1 MKIKII
7 LLGIMLFGFVHVD
20 QARASSSEFEWKIG
34 VAKTDITPQEN
45 MWMAGYGNRDKISEG
60 IVHPIWAKCLVF
72 EDQFGEKAVLITT
85 DLLGMPKGLTEELKE
100 KLKSRFST
108 SKSQVLI
115 NSSHTHTG
123 PVLDNSLFDIYP
135 LNSIEVEKI
144 AHYSEWLM
152 DELVQL
158 VEDAFSDLE
167 PAKLYSENGIS
178 RVQVNRRNN
187 VEADIDKLTE
197 LKGPNDFSVPVLKAE
212 TLSGEIKA
220 IAFGYACHP
229 TVLGTYEWS
238 GDYPGFAQIELERI
252 YPGVVAM
259 FFQGAGGDQNPLPR
273 RTVALAKQYGK
284 SLAAS
289 VERVLEEEMKALS
302 AIFSASYEEI
312 SLPFEKGPSIA
323 DLEKVKKDN
332 SGYINRWASRLK
344 VELES
349 GNKLQESYDY
359 YPIQTWTLGD
369 QQLVALGGEVTVEYA
384 IKLKELLGR
393 DLFVLGYSNDV
404 MNYIPSERI
413 LEEGGYEGHLSHM
426 VYGLPN
432 KWARGIEDKIISTAV
447 KLTKG
452 LKQ

>member
-1 MKIKII
+1 M
-7 LLGIMLFGFVHVD
+7 LLGLVDVHK
-20 QARASSSEFEWKIG
+20 AEASSLGFEWKIG
-34 VAKTDITPQEN
+34 VAKKDITPKEN
-45 MWMAGYGNRDKISEG
+45 MWMAGYGHRDKISEG
-60 IVHPIWAKCLVF
+60 VVHPIWAKCLVF

-85 DLLGMPKGLTEELKE
+85 DLLGMPKGLTDELRE
-100 KLKSRFST
+100 KLRDHFSSPKSHL
-108 SKSQVLI
+108 LI

-135 LNSIEVEKI
+135 LNSVEIKKI
-144 AHYSEWLM
+144 QHYSEWLI

-158 VEDAFSDLE
+158 VDDAFSDLE

-187 VEADIDKLTE
+187 VEADIDKLAE

-212 TLSGEIKA
+212 TMSGEIKA

-252 YPGVVAM
+252 YPGAIAM

-273 RTVALAKQYGK
+273 RTVALARQYGK

-289 VERVLEEEMKALS
+289 VERVLEEEMKPLS
-302 AIFSASYEEI
+302 AVFSASYEEI

-332 SGYINRWASRLK
+332 SGYVNRWASRLK

-359 YPIQTWTLGD
+359 YPIQTWKLGG

-404 MNYIPSERI
+404 MNYIPSEKI

-426 VYGLPN
+426 VYGLPS
-432 KWARGIEDKIISTAV
+432 KWAPGIEDKIISTAV
-447 KLTKG
+447 KLTNE
-452 LKQ
+452 LK